1 MSAQSDRST
10 AWNAADPAGRFR
22 NRVALVTGAA
32 GGIGLAVSQGFAR
45 EGALVA
51 AVDLKAGPVTA
62 GVHWFCADVSRAET
76 VRELAQQVR
85 QSFGDPY
92 VVVHS
97 AAVTAFLD
105 TLATPYEEFERIQRV
120 NVFSAYLLL
129 QEFTPAMKQRGSGA
143 FVLIASI
150 TGIVGAPGMSAYSVS
165 KGALITLTRTA
176 ALELAEANIRVNCV
190 CPASV
195 DTPMLRASFD
205 RQPDPALAR
214 ELNRRRHPLGRLGTP
229 EDVAHLVLFLASDE
243 ASWITGGTYV
253 IDGGALLAR
262 RWKE

>member
-1 MSAQSDRST
+1 MSEPADSSVLP
-10 AWNAADPAGRFR
+10 NAAARFR

-32 GGIGLAVSQGFAR
+32 GGIGLAVSRALAR
-45 EGALVA
+45 EGAVVA
-51 AVDLKAGPVTA
+51 AVDLKAGPATE
-62 GVHWFCADVSRAET
+62 GVHWFCADVSRTET
-76 VRELAQQVR
+76 MRELARQVR
-85 QSFGDPY
+85 HSLGDPS

-129 QEFTPAMKQRGSGA
+129 QEFAPAMKQRGAGA

-195 DTPMLRASFD
+195 DTPMLQASFD
-205 RQPDPALAR
+205 RHPDPALAR

-262 RWKE
+262 RWKD

>member
-1 MSAQSDRST
+1 MSTPSQFPILP
-10 AWNAADPAGRFR
+10 NAAAPAARFQ
-22 NRVALVTGAA
+22 NRPALVTGAA
-32 GGIGLAVSQGFAR
+32 GGIGLAVSQALAR

-51 AVDLKAGPVTA
+51 AVDLEAGPTA
-62 GVHWFCADVSRAET
+62 AGLHWFCADVSRAET
-76 VRELAQQVR
+76 MRELSEQVR
-85 QSFGDPY
+85 QTLGDPAI
-92 VVVHS
+92 VVHS

-105 TLATPYEEFERIQRV
+105 TLSTPYEEFERIQRV

-129 QEFTPAMKQRGSGA
+129 QEFAPAMKHRGSGA

-165 KGALITLTRTA
+165 KGALITLARTA
-176 ALELAEANIRVNCV
+176 ALELAEANVRVNCV

-195 DTPMLRASFD
+195 DTPMLQASFH
-205 RQPDPALAR
+205 RHPDPALAR

-262 RWKE
+262 RWKD